1 MVVCT
6 SADRAAKVLDI
17 DLLQS
22 LFSLFGPDLLQDTAC
37 TNYILGWWIHSKLN
51 HYYQEDIQS

>member
-6 SADRAAKVLDI
+6 SADRAAKVLDV

-37 TNYILGWWIHSKLN
+37 TNYIWVDEFTLS
-51 HYYQEDIQS
+51 